1 VNEWRRSFNVRPPPL
16 EKSDPTHPANIEMYK
31 NIDPAILPNGE
42 SQEDVINRLKPLW
55 ENQISVDIREGKK
68 VMIVAHGSSF
78 RSLMYILNPNISQQ

>member
-1 VNEWRRSFNVRPPPL
+1 MNEKHYGILQGCSKIEINKKYGTEKVNEWRRSFNVRPPPL

-55 ENQISVDIREGKK
+55 
-68 VMIVAHGSSF
+68 
-78 RSLMYILNPNISQQ
+78 